1 MTAVVLDDFERRRRS
16 RETNN
21 ERVVSI
27 VAAVFVTSFLISQL
41 TWNVLLAH
49 DRVPADQVLI
59 VEWKVL
65 AVTLASLVAHL
76 AVLGLLTVRP
86 GYDPRRKYA
95 LVVMRVA
102 LTGLMCWAEWFNHSP
117 AFGLLVPSIMF
128 IITIALT
135 GLTFSRRAVV
145 FAGCLSI
152 VVYWAVTIVGPAWPL
167 TVRACVLSAQ
177 GFGFV
182 TAVTY
187 FIVDGML
194 RLHRESVASEH
205 LSRFFAP
212 DIAARIAAE
221 PDVTVRATEAHATIL
236 FVDISGFTEMSSS
249 MKPQQVVDLLNAY
262 FPALVEVVFRH
273 TGTLEKFIGDALLAI
288 WGAPFCHP
296 DDADRAVAAA
306 IDMQRA
312 VAPLNRR
319 LIAAGHDPIAIHIG
333 LCSGPVAA
341 GYIGTESYVQYAA
354 IGDTTNVA
362 SRICS
367 VAGAGEILIAEST
380 RALLTRRGVVLEP
393 VPPVSV
399 KGKAEP
405 LVLHRVCHETT
416 APTAG
421 PMDGRSSPTVPLPR
435 AASVGE
441 AARDW

>member
-1 MTAVVLDDFERRRRS
+1 MVLDDFERRRRS
-16 RETNN
+16 RETKN
-21 ERVVSI
+21 EWVVSI
-27 VAAVFVTSFLISQL
+27 VAVVFIALFLVSQL

-49 DRVPADQVLI
+49 DRVPADQVLV
-59 VEWKVL
+59 VEWEVL
-65 AVTLASLVAHL
+65 AVTLTALLTHF
-76 AVLGLLTVRP
+76 AVLGLLAAWP

-95 LVVMRVA
+95 IVVMRVA
-102 LTGLMCWAEWFNHSP
+102 LTGLMCWAEWFNHSQ
-117 AFGLLVPSIMF
+117 AFGLLVPSVMF

-152 VVYWAVTIVGPAWPL
+152 IVYCAVTIVGPAWPL
-167 TVRACVLSAQ
+167 TARACVLSTQ
-177 GFGFV
+177 GFGLA

-194 RLHRESVASEH
+194 QLHRESVASEH

-212 DIAARIAAE
+212 EIAARIAAE
-221 PDVTVRATEAHATIL
+221 PDVTVQAAEARVTIL

-273 TGTLEKFIGDALLAI
+273 AGTLEKFIGDALLAI
-288 WGAPFCHP
+288 WGAPFVHP

-306 IDMQRA
+306 IDMQRS
-312 VAPLNRR
+312 VAPLNER
-319 LIAAGHDPIAIHIG
+319 LTAAGLDPIAIHIG

-380 RALLTRRGVVLEP
+380 RVLLTRPGVVLEP
-393 VPPVSV
+393 VPPVTV

-405 LVLHRVCHETT
+405 LVLHRVCHEAT
-416 APTAG
+416 AQHAG
-421 PMDGRSSPTVPLPR
+421 PVDARPPSAASIPR
-435 AASVGE
+435 AASVR
-441 AARDW
+441 APQRDS